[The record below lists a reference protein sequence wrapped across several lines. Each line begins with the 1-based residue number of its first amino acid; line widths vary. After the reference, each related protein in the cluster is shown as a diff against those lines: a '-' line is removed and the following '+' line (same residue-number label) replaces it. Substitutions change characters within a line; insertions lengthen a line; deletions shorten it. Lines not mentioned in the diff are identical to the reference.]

1 VLLFERFSLLVVNV
15 PGCTCLDDIAAGGL
29 LVQHLSGARPPANLI
44 SLAQVPKNSEAKVCA
59 LLAQTLASFVSSGG

>member
-1 VLLFERFSLLVVNV
+1 LSAFRFLSSTFQDAPALI
-15 PGCTCLDDIAAGGL
+15 DIAAGGL